1 MRSYIFI
8 LDHWA
13 GQVLDMDQPV
23 DAFVSAGI
31 LYLFM
36 LFATSPLMIIYY
48 FIDPTLWRSVGIWF
62 LLNTLS
68 TKEYLIW
75 RDYKYLKK
83 AKVGF
88 GSLLFMKFMA
98 LFILIFIFVS
108 SLGMIVNNR
117 PNVYVLIG
125 IIVFSTMY
133 ITTGK
138 AVKLYRSR

>member
-1 MRSYIFI
+1 
-8 LDHWA
+8 
-13 GQVLDMDQPV
+13 
-23 DAFVSAGI
+23 
-31 LYLFM
+31 
-36 LFATSPLMIIYY
+36 MIIYY